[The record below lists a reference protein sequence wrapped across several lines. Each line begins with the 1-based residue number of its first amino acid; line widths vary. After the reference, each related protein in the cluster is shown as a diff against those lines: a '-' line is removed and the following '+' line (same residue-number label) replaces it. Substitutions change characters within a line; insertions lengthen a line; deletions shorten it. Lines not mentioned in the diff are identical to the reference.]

1 MRNHLEEKRTDFSF
15 LSRIREVI
23 WAFHRANERLSP
35 EPESRLDNFRTNVSR
50 RAIRTSE
57 NDEGNSFVR
66 WVARA
71 PYERSTK
78 LNGIYVLAET
88 MGREVG
94 SEDDDDDF

>member
-1 MRNHLEEKRTDFSF
+1 MNLFF
-15 LSRIREVI
+15 LPLRIREVI

-35 EPESRLDNFRTNVSR
+35 ELESRLDNFRTNVSR

-71 PYERSTK
+71 PYETSTK
-78 LNGIYVLAET
+78 VNGIYLLAET
-88 MGREVG
+88 MRREVD
-94 SEDDDDDF
+94 SEDDDDDDL